1 VEERV
6 VFAAGNL
13 ERLLLDG
20 VQRRAADG
28 EADEVARRADRDLPE
43 GDLVGVPGAERPLP
57 REREEGFGRLPET
70 QAREGRLAQR
80 RFRR

>member
-1 VEERV
+1 VEQRV
-6 VFAAGNL
+6 VLAAGDV

-20 VQRRAADG
+20 VEGRAADG

-43 GDLVGVPGAERPLP
+43 DDLVGVPVPERPLP
-57 REREEGFGRLPET
+57 REGEQSLRRLPEAE
-70 QAREGRLAQR
+70 ARERRRAQR